1 MKPFQV
7 LGTILASVLIIS
19 VILIIFNDDVLRKE
33 SIYESDSSFSIRDVD
48 VKPIEVSSSTISL
61 NVTPYINHR
70 GGKTGNASVM
80 IRIIS
85 SDTGLLETRVSTP
98 IPEAATTSEKTK
110 TITVSQDLV
119 IDRDGEY
126 ELNILVFD
134 NGTIKDGGSVYIDG
148 LNTLTPISKR
158 SGIFLNNIDFMV
170 SGTTGGNVDVMSD
183 IYLENRGSEASENL
197 EMIVKAREGTSN
209 LLADK
214 TTSKT
219 GVIASETTAVK
230 TVKLNVPDNYN
241 YLVVVEL
248 WRGNVLVKTW
258 EKPVLLA
265 PTKTVPT
272 GSVEKKVNIDVSK
285 FVSEESVPY
294 LTEDAAMEYYDYG
307 ETETETPGFGGLAA
321 MTAIAAVLFFFRRR
335 L

>member
-7 LGTILASVLIIS
+7 LGTILASVFIIS
-19 VILIIFNDDVLRKE
+19 VILIIFNDDVLRKD
-33 SIYESDSSFSIRDVD
+33 SIYEPDSSFSIRDVD

-61 NVTPYINHR
+61 NVTPYINHQ

-80 IRIIS
+80 IRVIS
-85 SDTGLLETRVSTP
+85 SETGLLETRVSTP

-119 IDRDGEY
+119 VNRDGEY

-134 NGTIKDGGSVYIDG
+134 NGTIKDSGSVYIDG
-148 LNTLTPISKR
+148 LSALTPMSKR
-158 SGIFLNNIDFMV
+158 SEINLNNIDFTV
-170 SGTTGGNVDVMSD
+170 SGTTGGNVVVKSD
-183 IYLENRGSEASENL
+183 IYLENRDSKPSENL
-197 EMIVKAREGTSN
+197 EIIIKAREGTSN

-214 TTSKT
+214 TTSNT

-230 TVKLNVPDNYN
+230 SVKLTVPDNYN

-248 WRGNVLVKTW
+248 WRKNVLVKTW

-294 LTEDAAMEYYDYG
+294 LTEDAAMADYDYG
-307 ETETETPGFGGLAA
+307 EPEAPGFGGLAA
-321 MTAIAAVLFFFRRR
+321 ITAIAAVLFVFRRR